1 MFDLSKMS
9 NNLLLE
15 LCNSEL
21 DLKKCNLCDFQLLED
36 IAKEMKKRG
45 LNKAKKKVGKKK

>member
-9 NNLLLE
+9 TILLLE

-21 DLKKCNLCDFQLLED
+21 NLQKCNLCDFQLLED
-36 IAKEMKKRG
+36 IAKEMKKRE
-45 LNKAKKKVGKKK
+45 LDKAKKKVGKKK